1 MKCEA
6 CGHETGKKYN
16 PTRRIISLL
25 EERDQLC
32 QKKLQ
37 RVIKLIRS
45 NISSDKNNQK
55 TFYFLQA
62 ISKIPDITVERI
74 IHQYNMD
81 EHVYQGKGFAYL
93 KQMIMSGYKNED
105 KMLENEIRKFGRT
118 PKKVKVER
126 GEYKNVYSSN
136 GGDAVS
142 SEGSSSNIS

>member
-6 CGHETGKKYN
+6 CGHETGRKYN

-25 EERDQLC
+25 EERNQLC

>member
-6 CGHETGKKYN
+6 CGHENGRKYN
-16 PTRRIISLL
+16 PIRRIISLL
-25 EERDQLC
+25 EARGENTIC
-32 QKKLQ
+32 QRRLK
-37 RVIKLIRS
+37 RVIKLIRN
-45 NISSDKNNQK
+45 NINSDKDNQK

-62 ISKIPDITVERI
+62 ISKIPDKTVERI

-81 EHVYQGKGFAYL
+81 EHVYRGKGFAYL
-93 KQMIMSGYKNED
+93 QQMIISGYQNEE

-136 GGDAVS
+136 GGDSIS
-142 SEGSSSNIS
+142 S